1 MRRRKAI
8 KLLGGTALFL
18 VSVAGQANARSR
30 IAVLTL
36 SDPKDEEHILAAFV
50 QGLRSH
56 GYVEGK
62 NIEIEYRYSNGDVT
76 RLLPLAQELVAF
88 KPNVALG
95 AEPSPAKALK
105 SIAPT
110 LPIVCP
116 TLSDAQIPELA
127 ASYARPGGSVTG
139 IATAVEGLT
148 GKLIELAQEF
158 VPGAVNIGF
167 LLNPTGAS
175 MQFYARNVQDNA
187 RYRGI
192 AFLSEQV
199 TRREELAPALDRLA
213 QRKAQAVIVP
223 QNGLFRIEAMNIAQ
237 LALATHLPTIFAERH
252 GVEVGGLASYGI
264 DQRDTFRRAAD
275 YVDKIL
281 KGAKPGDMPIE
292 FPTKIELVVNLKTA
306 QSLGLN
312 VPLFLQQR
320 ADEVIE

>member
-1 MRRRKAI
+1 MKRRDVLS
-8 KLLGGTALFL
+8 LLGGAA
-18 VSVAGQANARSR
+18 VSAMSVTGEAEARSR

-36 SDPKDEEHILAAFV
+36 SSPKDEEHFLAAFV
-50 QGLRSH
+50 QGLRSR

-62 NIEIEYRYSNGDVT
+62 NFDIDYRYSNGDVS

-88 KPNVALG
+88 KPDVALG

-105 SIAPT
+105 SIAPA

-139 IATAVEGLT
+139 IASAVEGLT

-158 VPGAVNIGF
+158 VPRALRIGF
-167 LLNPTGAS
+167 LFNPTGAS
-175 MQFYARNVQDNA
+175 MQFYAQNVEDNA
-187 RYRGI
+187 RQRGI
-192 AFLSEQV
+192 AFLSEQA
-199 TRREELAPALDRLA
+199 TRREDLGPAFDRLVE
-213 QRKAQAVIVP
+213 RKAEAVIVP
-223 QNGLFRIEAMNIAQ
+223 QNGLFRNEAANIAQ
-237 LALATHLPTIFAERH
+237 LAVTAHLPTIFAERH

-264 DQRDTFRRAAD
+264 DQRETFRRAAD
-275 YVDKIL
+275 YIDKIL
-281 KGAKPGDMPIE
+281 KGAKPADMPIE
-292 FPTKIELVVNLKTA
+292 FPTKIELVINLKTA
-306 QSLGLN
+306 KSLGLD